1 MHLEVGLSDPMA
13 LDVLCSTLSAMD
25 FILAWTAAKDVAIRD
40 RDLLDLTVN
49 HNPSPLRLEK
59 VN

>member
-1 MHLEVGLSDPMA
+1 MTLA
-13 LDVLCSTLSAMD
+13 VLCSMLSGSD

-40 RDLLDLTVN
+40 RDLLYLTAN

-59 VN
+59 VT